1 MKEKEHLQARRRGL
15 GRVKQER
22 QKLNR
27 AQTFAFGQHAR
38 ESDDSPLA
46 PERHCGSIMMAM
58 DAICIDPL
66 KFRPDQ
72 SCRRLASY

>member
-27 AQTFAFGQHAR
+27 AQTFAFGQHGR
-38 ESDDSPLA
+38 EADESPLA
-46 PERHCGSIMMAM
+46 AERQCSSILMAM
-58 DAICIDPL
+58 DTISIDPL
-66 KFRPDQ
+66 DLRPAQ
-72 SCRRLASY
+72 SRRMASY